1 MSRAEGARAVPMV
14 ARLRGISHCYE
25 QGKNSNSPHYG
36 KIRRLYQKRKRRN
49 SCDKKQKRKRE
60 ERGKIKRNEGGLKS
74 AQRNFPPFGVTI
86 SPTFHLL
93 PLELGILGLLGL
105 IGLIGIIW
113 DYY

>member
-1 MSRAEGARAVPMV
+1 MAKLGDCIKKGKEETV
-14 ARLRGISHCYE
+14 AIKS
-25 QGKNSNSPHYG
+25 
-36 KIRRLYQKRKRRN
+36 
-49 SCDKKQKRKRE
+49 KRE
-60 ERGKIKRNEGGLKS
+60 KEKRGKIKRNEGGLKS

-93 PLELGILGLLGL
+93 LLELGILGLLGL